1 MCNSNKTVKLYDIDA
16 YATEFEATVLS
27 CEEIQKDGETLY
39 KIILDKTLFFPEEG
53 GQTPDKGT
61 IDGINVLDV
70 RIQKDIISHFLPEP
84 IREGVQISG
93 KIDWNHRFSNMQQH
107 SGEHIFSGIVSKE
120 YHLNNVGFHLSDNIV
135 SMDYDGVLTA
145 EQIEEIEWKANQAI
159 IENIEID
166 TQYPDETTLSKLE
179 YRSKIEIDG
188 PVRIVTIPGYDVCAC
203 CAPHVK
209 RTGEIGILKVMSVQN
224 YKGGVRL
231 TILCGFRALQEYR
244 EKNKVI
250 SSLMNLFST
259 SQDTLLERAQ
269 QLKNTNQELKLQL
282 GVLKQ
287 DAMLGKIEMIPKEQK
302 NVILFEENLETV
314 IARNVVNAL
323 VEQHDG
329 ICAVFAG
336 NDVDG
341 YQFILGS
348 SSLDCKEIAG
358 SLRNEFGAKCG
369 GSQAMIQGSVTAR
382 NMQIMHFFNA
392 D

>member
-27 CEEIQKDGETLY
+27 CEEIQKDGETSY

-53 GQTPDKGT
+53 GQTPDKGM

-84 IREGVQISG
+84 VREGTQISG

-107 SGEHIFSGIVSKE
+107 SGEHIFSGIVSRE

-145 EQIEEIEWKANQAI
+145 EQIEDIEWKANQAI

-166 TQYPDETTLSKLE
+166 TRYPDKTTLSKLE

-209 RTGEIGILKVMSVQN
+209 RTGEIGMLKVMSVQN

-244 EKNKVI
+244 EKNKII
-250 SSLMNLFST
+250 SSLTNLFST

-269 QLKNTNQELKLQL
+269 QLKNTNQEIKLQL

-287 DAMLGKIEMIPKEQK
+287 DEILGKIEMISEEQK
-302 NVILFEENLETV
+302 NVILFEENLETA
-314 IARNVVNAL
+314 IMRNVVNVL
-323 VEQHDG
+323 VKQHNG
-329 ICAVFAG
+329 ICAVFVG
-336 NDVDG
+336 NDADG

-348 SSLDCKEIAG
+348 SALDCKEIADRMR
-358 SLRNEFGAKCG
+358 SDFGAKCG
-369 GSQAMIQGSVTAR
+369 GSRSMIQGSVMAR
-382 NMQIMHFFNA
+382 NIQIMRLFNA